1 MLKTRHIAA
10 LAGALALA
18 GVSGAASATEIR
30 FSLDWKLQGVHAW
43 YYLAE
48 EKGYFAEEGLEV
60 TIDQGEGSAA
70 TVTRI
75 LSGAYDAGFGDMNA
89 IIQNAAA
96 RPGEAPVMVYQ
107 IYNNPPFAVLTTA
120 DGPIATLSDL
130 EGRAVAAPPGSA
142 STKLFPALAEAAGF
156 DASKVEQLS
165 IAPNLQEQMLIQGQV
180 QGALVFNVTAY
191 INLLGQGRDPD
202 GDFRWFP
209 YGEAGLDIYSNG
221 VMVSRSSGRK
231 TRRRWRASCA
241 PNHSAPCRT
250 PCADPTRARRSC
262 FARVE
267 AAPRPRSN
275 RRGRRPRL
283 CRIGEP
289 CIVSPERCELG
300 IGDLRHRSPAP
311 ASIDTIVSIYELPM
325 TPGAAEVYHTAEF
338 PARRLEERRSAF
350 RTHGTDSGGPPCR
363 VWRAAPSHP
372 PERASARASRSRL

>member
-1 MLKTRHIAA
+1 VLKTRHIAA

-221 VMVSRSSGRK
+221 VMVSQKLLEENPEAVAGLV
-231 TRRRWRASCA
+231 RAINRA
-241 PNHSAPCRT
+241 VQDT
-250 PCADPTRARRSC
+250 IADPDAALAVLSEVEPLLDLDTERKRLD
-262 FARVE
+262 FAL
-267 AAPRPRSN
+267 AN
-275 RRGRRPRL
+275 L
-283 CRIGEP
+283 
-289 CIVSPERCELG
+289 IVSPESAELG
-300 IGDLRHRSPAP
+300 IGDLDTDRLARG
-311 ASIDTIVSIYELPM
+311 IDTIVSIYELPM
-325 TPGAAEVYHTAEF
+325 TPAPAEVFTAEF
-338 PARRLEERRSAF
+338 LPPLEERRLPTA
-350 RTHGTDSGGPPCR
+350 GN
-363 VWRAAPSHP
+363 
-372 PERASARASRSRL
+372 